1 MKRFLA
7 VLLVAVMLMSILPAT
22 SMAASYATVVGG
34 WLRLRSAPNF
44 NATTITSYYT
54 GTQVQ
59 IISSS
64 GGWYKVQTPDG
75 RIGYMYGDYLR
86 VGGSIPS
93 EGTAYVTSYNGY
105 GVRLRTGPGT
115 GYRIIRTYAVGT
127 PVTVLERGTYWSRI
141 SIGGTVGYMMSQ
153 FLHFGSDYPDD
164 GNVLCY
170 ATIWSSNGYGVRL
183 RTGPSK
189 SYSKIGVY
197 SVGTKVAVLQ
207 KGAVWDRIRVGSRV
221 GWMMN
226 EFLIYH
232 ENNEVTSV
240 TLNNYMPVV
249 GSVLSMQAVA
259 PNTATVSYEWL
270 VGGVLKSTNTTYTVD
285 ANDVGKTIQ
294 LRVTG
299 TGSYKGTVTSAATN
313 AVVSNTVLTGVTLN
327 TIAPVVG
334 DVMTATLNPA
344 GASVIYA
351 WKVGGYQ
358 VSNAATY
365 TVTANDVGKQ
375 IELIVTGTGV
385 YSGTQSSGLTAAVS
399 ASRAIADVTIRNET
413 NPTAGAAPSVGDKLT
428 AVPSPAQATV
438 TYQWN
443 RDGAAIS
450 GATSASYTVAA
461 EDEGHKLSVTVTGT
475 GSYTGTDTSSETA
488 TVVVKAPVLGLIV
501 PTFAEVVAGYEQPA
515 AAALTITNTGSAGA
529 TITGVTSSDPAR
541 FIVNTNGSSQ
551 IAAGATDTSWT
562 IQPAAG
568 LAAGT
573 YGATV
578 TVTYDGGKT
587 VSSTVSFVVKESAP
601 APASEL
607 FIGNLVFDPVQE
619 GYQAVPEKAFTVT
632 NTGAADVNVTSATLS
647 GKNPAIFALSGGA
660 ATIKAGDKDST
671 TYTVIPMLGQQAGT
685 YSATLVLTYDNGKT
699 AQADVTFTVSATAG
713 TPSLTVGKVDFG
725 SVAEGSTPG
734 AAAISIKN
742 TGDVTA
748 TITDVSVDS
757 QNFTVNTTGSTNIA
771 AGATDTTW
779 TVQPVAGLPAGAY
792 TGQITVTYNGA
803 APATAQVTLTVSEG
817 SVPAEATL
825 SVDGATVTQTVG
837 KLENIPITIRNTSA
851 FDAAIRQVAIN
862 DTNNYFTVNGDG
874 SSKIPAN
881 QSDASSWYV
890 TPKADLA
897 EGPYSTKVTVTYNS
911 GAGTSD
917 HTAEATITLNVSGS
931 TPAPQALSVTL
942 SLTEGSADMTV
953 GDTIKLTAYATGGDG
968 SYQYSWDGGGT
979 YVDAST
985 WSYELVDGDAAKSPL
1000 GLWVIVKDGSGAT
1013 ATSNS
1018 ITISVTNPSASTLDL
1033 LPSDNNMDTLQEEP
1047 AVSQTQTYTEPVQET
1062 YTEPVQDTYTDPV
1075 QDTYTEP
1082 VQETYTEPAQ
1092 EPVAEPEP
1100 QAPAAAVLTIQSKS
1114 SVTKGK
1120 TLQLTALMNDQ
1131 AIVYDSNNDEAYP
1144 ILWTLSGAKSKGTS
1158 ISASGLLT
1166 VAADETATSLTVT
1179 ATLKSDQNNF
1189 STVNLKVKEAQT
1201 TETANTTT
1209 ETVVNDDGTNDA
1221 GMELLDTLLN
1231 P

>member
-7 VLLVAVMLMSILPAT
+7 VLLVAVMLLSVLPAA

-44 NATTITSYYT
+44 SASTITSYYT

-59 IISSS
+59 ILGSS

-75 RIGYMYGDYLR
+75 RTGYMYGDYLR
-86 VGGSIPS
+86 LGGSIPS

-164 GNVLCY
+164 SNVLCY

-259 PNTATVSYEWL
+259 PNGATVSYEWL
-270 VGGVLKSTNTTYTVD
+270 VGGVLKSTNSTYTVD
-285 ANDVGKTIQ
+285 SNDVGKTIQ

-327 TIAPVVG
+327 TTAPVVG
-334 DVMTATLNPA
+334 DVMSASITPA
-344 GASVIYA
+344 GANVIYA

-385 YSGTQSSGLTAAVS
+385 YSGTQSSGLTAAVT
-399 ASRAIADVTIRNET
+399 ASRAVVDVVIRNDSNT
-413 NPTAGAAPSVGDKLT
+413 IVGAAPSVGDKLT

-450 GATSASYTVAA
+450 GATAVNYTVAA

-475 GSYTGTDTSSETA
+475 GSYTGTDTSTETA
-488 TVVVKAPVLGLIV
+488 AVVAKAPILGLIV
-501 PTFAEVVAGYEQPA
+501 PTFDEVVAGYQLPA
-515 AAALTITNTGSAGA
+515 AKAMIIANTGSSTANIA
-529 TITGVTSSDPAR
+529 SVTSSTPDL

-551 IAAGATDTSWT
+551 IAAGATDISWT

-587 VSSTVSFVVKESAP
+587 VSSPVSFVVKGSAP
-601 APASEL
+601 APVSEL
-607 FIGNLVFDPVQE
+607 VIGNVAFDAVQE
-619 GYQAVPEKAFTVT
+619 GYQQAPQKSFTVT
-632 NTGAADVNVTSATLS
+632 NTGSVDVSVTSATLS
-647 GKNPAIFALSGGA
+647 GKNPTSFTLGGSA
-660 ATIKAGDKDST
+660 ATIKAGATDSS
-671 TYTVIPMLGQQAGT
+671 TYTVIPVLGLSEGT

-713 TPSLTVGKVDFG
+713 TPNLTVGKVDFG

-734 AAAISIKN
+734 AAAISIEN

-757 QNFTVNTTGSTNIA
+757 QYFTVNTTGSTNIA

-779 TVQPVAGLPAGAY
+779 TVQPVAGLSVGTY
-792 TGQITVTYNGA
+792 TGQIIVTYNDA
-803 APATAQVTLTVSEG
+803 ATATEKVTLNVSGG
-817 SVPAEATL
+817 SAPAEATL
-825 SVDGATVTQTVG
+825 SVDGATETQTVG
-837 KLENIPITIRNTSA
+837 DLKDIPITIRNTSA
-851 FDAAIRQVAIN
+851 FDAAIRRVDIDN
-862 DTNNYFTVNGDG
+862 TKNFTVNGDG
-874 SSKIPAN
+874 FSQIPAN
-881 QSDASSWYV
+881 QIDTSWYV
-890 TPKADLA
+890 TPKSDLA
-897 EGPYSTKVTVTYNS
+897 EDDYSTTVTVTYNS
-911 GAGTSD
+911 GDGTSD
-917 HTAEATITLNVSGS
+917 RTAEATITLKVSDS
-931 TPAPQALSVTL
+931 APAPAPQDLSVTL
-942 SLTEGSADMTV
+942 SIEEGSENMTF
-953 GDTIKLTAYATGGDG
+953 DQTITLVAYATGGDG
-968 SYQYSWDGGGT
+968 NYWYDWNNGNG
-979 YVDAST
+979 YVSDST
-985 WSYELVDGDAAKSPL
+985 LSFRLSAFDVEVARPSELSFS
-1000 GLWVIVKDGSGAT
+1000 VIVKDSSGHI
-1013 ATSNS
+1013 ATSN
-1018 ITISVTNPSASTLDL
+1018 TIHVTVSNSAASAADL
-1033 LPSDNNMDTLQEEP
+1033 QLIDNATDMAQSD
-1047 AVSQTQTYTEPVQET
+1047 AVVAEQS
-1062 YTEPVQDTYTDPV
+1062 
-1075 QDTYTEP
+1075 
-1082 VQETYTEPAQ
+1082 YTEPAQ
-1092 EPVAEPEP
+1092 E
-1100 QAPAAAVLTIQSKS
+1100 APAATVLTIQTAKS

-1131 AIVYDSNNDEAYP
+1131 AVVYEQDDTYP
-1144 ILWTLSGAKSKGTS
+1144 IQWTVSGATSKGTT
-1158 ISASGLLT
+1158 ISTSGILT
-1166 VAADETATSLTVT
+1166 VAADETASSITVT
-1179 ATLKSDQNNF
+1179 AALKSDLNNTCF
-1189 STVNLKVKEAQT
+1189 VNLQIKEAESTQT
-1201 TETANTTT
+1201 IDAAV
-1209 ETVVNDDGTNDA
+1209 ETVINDDGTNDA
-1221 GMELLDTLLN
+1221 GMELLDSVLN

>member
-249 GSVLSMQAVA
+249 GSVLSMQAIS
-259 PNTATVSYEWL
+259 PSTATVSYEWL

-385 YSGTQSSGLTAAVS
+385 YSGTKSSGLTAAVS
-399 ASRAIADVTIRNET
+399 ASRAIADVVIRNDS
-413 NPTAGAAPSVGDKLT
+413 NPTVGAAPSVGDKLT

-438 TYQWN
+438 TYQWK

-450 GATSASYTVAA
+450 GATAASYTVAA
-461 EDEGHKLSVTVTGT
+461 EDQGHKLSVTVTGT
-475 GSYTGTDTSSETA
+475 GSYTGTDTSSQTA
-488 TVVVKAPVLGLIV
+488 TVVVKAPLLGIVV
-501 PTFAEVVAGYEQPA
+501 PTFDEVVVGYEQPA
-515 AAALTITNTGSAGA
+515 AKALTITNTGSATA
-529 TITGVTSSDPAR
+529 NITSVNSDSSD
-541 FIVNTNGSSQ
+541 FVITEGNKQ
-551 IAAGATDTSWT
+551 IAVGATDTSWT
-562 IQPAAG
+562 IQPKAN
-568 LAAGT
+568 LAAAK
-573 YGATV
+573 YLANITV
-578 TVTYDGGKT
+578 NYDDGRSAKAPVTFI
-587 VSSTVSFVVKESAP
+587 VNESTP
-601 APASEL
+601 APVSEL
-607 FIGNLVFDPVQE
+607 VIGNLTFDPVQE
-619 GYQAVPEKAFTVT
+619 GYRTAPEKVFTVT

-647 GKNPAIFALSGGA
+647 GKNPESFALSSGA
-660 ATIKAGDKDST
+660 ATIKAGDKDSS
-671 TYTVIPMLGQQAGT
+671 TYTVIPNLGLSEGT

-713 TPSLTVGKVDFG
+713 TPNLTVGKVDFG

-734 AAAISIKN
+734 AAAISIEN
-742 TGDVTA
+742 TGEVTA

-757 QNFTVNTTGSTNIA
+757 KNFTVNTTGSTNIA

-817 SVPAEATL
+817 SAPAEATL
-825 SVDGATVTQTVG
+825 SVDGATETQTVG
-837 KLENIPITIRNTSA
+837 ELENIPITIWNTSA
-851 FDAAIRQVAIN
+851 FDAAIRQVAIDN
-862 DTNNYFTVNGDG
+862 TNNFTVNGDG
-874 SSKIPAN
+874 SSKIPSN
-881 QSDASSWYV
+881 QSDASWYL
-890 TPKADLA
+890 TPNPGLT
-897 EGPYSTKVTVTYNS
+897 EGTYSTTVTVTYNS

-917 HTAEATITLNVSGS
+917 HTAEATITLNVSSS

-942 SLTEGSADMTV
+942 SLTGSSTDMTV
-953 GDTIKLTAYATGGDG
+953 GQTIELTASATGGEG
-968 SYQYSWDGGGT
+968 NYQYSWDGGGT
-979 YVDAST
+979 YGDAST

-1000 GLWVIVKDGSGAT
+1000 SLWVIVQDGSGAT

-1047 AVSQTQTYTEPVQET
+1047 AVSQTQ
-1062 YTEPVQDTYTDPV
+1062 
-1075 QDTYTEP
+1075 TYTEP

>member
-1 MKRFLA
+1 MKRFFA
-7 VLLVAVMLMSILPAT
+7 VLLVAVMLLSVLPAA
-22 SMAASYATVVGG
+22 SMAATYGTVVGG

-44 NATTITSYYT
+44 SATTITSYYT
-54 GTQVQ
+54 GTQVE
-59 IISSS
+59 ILGSS

-75 RIGYMYGDYLR
+75 RTGYMYGDYLR
-86 VGGSIPS
+86 IGGSIPS

-127 PVTVLERGTYWSRI
+127 PVTVLERGTHWSRI

-249 GSVLSMQAVA
+249 GSVLSMQAVS
-259 PNTATVSYEWL
+259 PSTATVSYEWL

-313 AVVSNTVLTGVTLN
+313 AVVSNTVVTDVKLN

-334 DVMTATLNPA
+334 DVLSATLTPA
-344 GASVIYA
+344 EAKVIYA

-385 YSGTQSSGLTAAVS
+385 YSGTKSSGLTAAVS
-399 ASRAIADVTIRNET
+399 ASRAIADVVIRNDT
-413 NPTAGAAPSVGDKLT
+413 NPTTGAAPSVGDKLT

-438 TYQWN
+438 TYQWK

-450 GATSASYTVAA
+450 GATAASYTVAA

-475 GSYTGTDTSSETA
+475 GSYSGSDTSSETA

-501 PTFAEVVAGYEQPA
+501 PTFAEVVEGYEQPA
-515 AAALTITNTGSAGA
+515 AAALSITNTGSAGA

-647 GKNPAIFALSGGA
+647 GKNPTSFTLGGGA
-660 ATIKAGDKDST
+660 TTIKAGATDST
-671 TYTVIPMLGQQAGT
+671 TYTVIPVLGQQAGT

-837 KLENIPITIRNTSA
+837 EPENIPITIQNTSA

-862 DTNNYFTVNGDG
+862 DTNNYFTVNGNG
-874 SSKIPAN
+874 SSKISAH
-881 QSDASSWYV
+881 QSDASWYL
-890 TPKADLA
+890 TPNPGLA
-897 EGPYSTKVTVTYNS
+897 EGPYSTTVTVTYNS
-911 GAGTSD
+911 GEGTSD
-917 HTAEATITLNVSGS
+917 RTAEATITLNVSGS
-931 TPAPQALSVTL
+931 APAPQALSVTL
-942 SLTEGSADMTV
+942 SLTGSSTDMTV
-953 GDTIKLTAYATGGDG
+953 GQTIELTANATGGEG
-968 SYQYSWDGGGT
+968 NYQYSWDGGGT

-985 WSYELVDGDAAKSPL
+985 WSYELIAGDEQKSPL
-1000 GLWVIVKDGSGAT
+1000 KLWVIVQDGSGAT
-1013 ATSNS
+1013 ATSDL
-1018 ITISVTNPSASTLDL
+1018 IEISVTNPSASTSDL
-1033 LPSDNNMDTLQEEP
+1033 LLSDNSTDMIPSDA
-1047 AVSQTQTYTEPVQET
+1047 AVSEQTYNESMQETYNEPVQET
-1062 YTEPVQDTYTDPV
+1062 YVEPVQEAPV
-1075 QDTYTEP
+1075 EP
-1082 VQETYTEPAQ
+1082 VQETYV
-1092 EPVAEPEP
+1092 EPVQEAPVEPVQ
-1100 QAPAAAVLTIQSKS
+1100 QAPAAAVLTIQTKS

-1131 AIVYDSNNDEAYP
+1131 AIVYEKDDTYP
-1144 ILWTLSGAKSKGTS
+1144 IQWTVSGAKSRGTT
-1158 ISASGLLT
+1158 ISADGLLT
-1166 VAADETATSLTVT
+1166 VASDEGASSLTVK
-1179 ATLKSDQNNF
+1179 ATLKSDPNNTC
-1189 STVNLKVKEAQT
+1189 SVTVQLKDAQASQSPDT
-1201 TETANTTT
+1201 N
-1209 ETVVNDDGTNDA
+1209 ETVINDDGTSDA
-1221 GMELLDTLLN
+1221 GMALLDSALN

>member
-105 GVRLRTGPGT
+105 GVRLRTGP
-115 GYRIIRTYAVGT
+115 
-127 PVTVLERGTYWSRI
+127 
-141 SIGGTVGYMMSQ
+141 
-153 FLHFGSDYPDD
+153 
-164 GNVLCY
+164 
-170 ATIWSSNGYGVRL
+170 
-183 RTGPSK
+183 SK

-249 GSVLSMQAVA
+249 GSVLTMQAVS
-259 PNTATVSYEWL
+259 PSTATVSYEWL
-270 VGGVLKSTNTTYTVD
+270 VGGVVKSTNTTYTVD

-334 DVMTATLNPA
+334 DVMTATINPA

-385 YSGTQSSGLTAAVS
+385 YSGTQSSGLTAAVT
-399 ASRAIADVTIRNET
+399 ASRAVVDVVIRNDSNT
-413 NPTAGAAPSVGDKLT
+413 TVGAAPSVGDKLT

-438 TYQWN
+438 TYQWY

-450 GATSASYTVAA
+450 GATSASYTVAT
-461 EDEGHKLSVTVTGT
+461 EDEGHKLSVAVAGT
-475 GSYTGTDTSSETA
+475 GSYTGASTSSQTA
-488 TVVVKAPVLGLIV
+488 AVVVKAPVLGLIV
-501 PTFAEVVAGYEQPA
+501 PTFDEVVAGYEQPA
-515 AAALTITNTGSAGA
+515 AKALTIANTGSAAA
-529 TITGVTSSDPAR
+529 TIASVSSSDPTR
-541 FIVNTNGSSQ
+541 FIINATGSTQ

-562 IQPAAG
+562 IQPAAN

-601 APASEL
+601 APVSEL
-607 FIGNLVFDPVQE
+607 VIGNLTFDPVQE
-619 GYQAVPEKAFTVT
+619 GYQTAPEKVFTVT

-647 GKNPAIFALSGGA
+647 GKNPASFALSGGA
-660 ATIKAGDKDST
+660 ATIKAGDKDSS
-671 TYTVIPMLGQQAGT
+671 TYTVIPNLGLSEGT

-713 TPSLTVGKVDFG
+713 TPSLTVGSVVFG

-734 AAAISIKN
+734 AASISIQN
-742 TGDVTA
+742 TSDVTA
-748 TITDVSVDS
+748 SITDVSVDS
-757 QNFTVNTTGSTNIA
+757 NNFTVNTTGSTNIA

-779 TVQPVAGLPAGAY
+779 TVQPVSGLSAGSY
-792 TGQITVTYNGA
+792 TGQITVSYNGDA
-803 APATAQVTLTVSEG
+803 TATAQVTLTVTG
-817 SVPAEATL
+817 GKAPAEASL
-825 SVDGATVTQTVG
+825 SVNDATQTQTVG
-837 KLENIPITIRNTSA
+837 ELKAIPITIQNTSA
-851 FDAAIRQVAIN
+851 FDAAIRKVTIDN
-862 DTNNYFTVNGDG
+862 TTDFTINGDG
-874 SSKIPAN
+874 FSKISAN

-890 TPKADLA
+890 TPKSDLG
-897 EGPYSTKVTVTYNS
+897 EGAYSTKVTVTYNS
-911 GAGTSD
+911 GEGTRRSRSPSLKRYALGRGSQHD
-917 HTAEATITLNVSGS
+917 SGRDNL
-931 TPAPQALSVTL
+931 AHR
-942 SLTEGSADMTV
+942 ERH
-953 GDTIKLTAYATGGDG
+953 GGRR
-968 SYQYSWDGGGT
+968 Q
-979 YVDAST
+979 
-985 WSYELVDGDAAKSPL
+985 
-1000 GLWVIVKDGSGAT
+1000 
-1013 ATSNS
+1013 
-1018 ITISVTNPSASTLDL
+1018 
-1033 LPSDNNMDTLQEEP
+1033 LP
-1047 AVSQTQTYTEPVQET
+1047 V
-1062 YTEPVQDTYTDPV
+1062 
-1075 QDTYTEP
+1075 
-1082 VQETYTEPAQ
+1082 
-1092 EPVAEPEP
+1092 
-1100 QAPAAAVLTIQSKS
+1100 
-1114 SVTKGK
+1114 
-1120 TLQLTALMNDQ
+1120 
-1131 AIVYDSNNDEAYP
+1131 
-1144 ILWTLSGAKSKGTS
+1144 
-1158 ISASGLLT
+1158 
-1166 VAADETATSLTVT
+1166 
-1179 ATLKSDQNNF
+1179 
-1189 STVNLKVKEAQT
+1189 
-1201 TETANTTT
+1201 
-1209 ETVVNDDGTNDA
+1209 
-1221 GMELLDTLLN
+1221 
-1231 P
+1231 

>member
-44 NATTITSYYT
+44 NAATITSYYT

-249 GSVLSMQAVA
+249 GSVLSMQAIS
-259 PNTATVSYEWL
+259 PSTATVSYEWL

-385 YSGTQSSGLTAAVS
+385 YSGTKSSGLTAAVS

-438 TYQWN
+438 TYQWK

-450 GATSASYTVAA
+450 GATAASYTVAA
-461 EDEGHKLSVTVTGT
+461 EDQGHKLSVTVTGT
-475 GSYTGTDTSSETA
+475 GSYTGTDTSSQTA

-529 TITGVTSSDPAR
+529 TITGVASSDPDR
-541 FIVNTNGSSQ
+541 FIISTNGSSQ

-607 FIGNLVFDPVQE
+607 VIGNLVFDPMQE
-619 GYQAVPEKAFTVT
+619 GYQPVPEKAFTVT

-647 GKNPAIFALSGGA
+647 GKNPTSFTLGGGA
-660 ATIKAGDKDST
+660 TTIKAGATDST
-671 TYTVIPMLGQQAGT
+671 TYTVIPVLGQQAGT

-713 TPSLTVGKVDFG
+713 TPSLIVGKVDFG

-803 APATAQVTLTVSEG
+803 APATAQVTLTVTG
-817 SVPAEATL
+817 GKAPAEASL
-825 SVDGATVTQTVG
+825 SVNDATETQTVG
-837 KLENIPITIRNTSA
+837 ELKAIPITIQNTSA
-851 FDAAIRQVAIN
+851 FDAAIRKVTIDN
-862 DTNNYFTVNGDG
+862 TTDFTINGDG
-874 SSKIPAN
+874 FSKISAN

-890 TPKADLA
+890 TPKSDLG
-897 EGPYSTKVTVTYNS
+897 EGAYSTKVTVTYNS
-911 GAGTSD
+911 GEGTSD

-942 SLTEGSADMTV
+942 SFEEGSENMTV
-953 GDTIKLTAYATGGDG
+953 GQRIKLTANATGGDG

-1000 GLWVIVKDGSGAT
+1000 SLWVIVQDGSGAT

-1047 AVSQTQTYTEPVQET
+1047 AVSQTQ
-1062 YTEPVQDTYTDPV
+1062 
-1075 QDTYTEP
+1075 TYTEP

>member
-7 VLLVAVMLMSILPAT
+7 VLLVAVMLLSVLPAT

-44 NATTITSYYT
+44 SASTITSYYT

-59 IISSS
+59 ILSSS

-75 RIGYMYGDYLR
+75 RTGYMYGDYLR

-249 GSVLSMQAVA
+249 GSVLSMQAVS
-259 PNTATVSYEWL
+259 PSTATVSYEWL

-313 AVVSNTVLTGVTLN
+313 AVISNTVLTGVTLN

-399 ASRAIADVTIRNET
+399 ASRAVADVTIRNDS

-450 GATSASYTVAA
+450 GATAVSYTVAA
-461 EDEGHKLSVTVTGT
+461 EDAGCKLSVTVTGT

-488 TVVVKAPVLGLIV
+488 VVVVKAPKLSIDGI
-501 PTFAEVVAGYEQPA
+501 TFAEVVEGYEQPVA
-515 AAALTITNTGSAGA
+515 QALTIKNEGNA
-529 TITGVTSSDPAR
+529 TANITVASSDNDH
-541 FIVNTNGSSQ
+541 FTLTQGNTQ
-551 IAAGATDTSWT
+551 
-562 IQPAAG
+562 
-568 LAAGT
+568 
-573 YGATV
+573 
-578 TVTYDGGKT
+578 
-587 VSSTVSFVVKESAP
+587 
-601 APASEL
+601 
-607 FIGNLVFDPVQE
+607 
-619 GYQAVPEKAFTVT
+619 
-632 NTGAADVNVTSATLS
+632 
-647 GKNPAIFALSGGA
+647 
-660 ATIKAGDKDST
+660 
-671 TYTVIPMLGQQAGT
+671 
-685 YSATLVLTYDNGKT
+685 
-699 AQADVTFTVSATAG
+699 
-713 TPSLTVGKVDFG
+713 
-725 SVAEGSTPG
+725 
-734 AAAISIKN
+734 
-742 TGDVTA
+742 
-748 TITDVSVDS
+748 
-757 QNFTVNTTGSTNIA
+757 IA

-779 TVQPVAGLPAGAY
+779 TIQPKAGLAARDY
-792 TGQITVTYNGA
+792 LAKITVSYDGGRSTVGDVTFIVKESTPTPGSELKIDGVTFDTVQEGYDPVDPQNLTVTNTSDAEVNITSAVLTLDSDSGDFYLDGITASIDAHGTYNYTINPIEGLDA
-803 APATAQVTLTVSEG
+803 GTYTAVFQVTYGDNKIATANVSFTVTSADQTSQSEG
-817 SVPAEATL
+817 S
-825 SVDGATVTQTVG
+825 
-837 KLENIPITIRNTSA
+837 NTSSTTGDVIDGTSTA
-851 FDAAIRQVAIN
+851 N
-862 DTNNYFTVNGDG
+862 DTTSQTD
-874 SSKIPAN
+874 PA
-881 QSDASSWYV
+881 QQ
-890 TPKADLA
+890 TGAD
-897 EGPYSTKVTVTYNS
+897 TTQQT
-911 GAGTSD
+911 GADDTTQQTGADTTQQTGAD
-917 HTAEATITLNVSGS
+917 DTTQQTGADTTQQTGADTTQQTGADD
-931 TPAPQALSVTL
+931 TTQQTGADTTQQTGADT
-942 SLTEGSADMTV
+942 TQQTSADTTQQTDA
-953 GDTIKLTAYATGGDG
+953 DTTQQISADTT
-968 SYQYSWDGGGT
+968 QQT
-979 YVDAST
+979 DADT
-985 WSYELVDGDAAKSPL
+985 
-1000 GLWVIVKDGSGAT
+1000 T
-1013 ATSNS
+1013 QQ
-1018 ITISVTNPSASTLDL
+1018 ISA
-1033 LPSDNNMDTLQEEP
+1033 DTTQ
-1047 AVSQTQTYTEPVQET
+1047 QTYSEPEQ
-1062 YTEPVQDTYTDPV
+1062 Q
-1075 QDTYTEP
+1075 
-1082 VQETYTEPAQ
+1082 PA
-1092 EPVAEPEP
+1092 AEPES
-1100 QAPAAAVLTIQSKS
+1100 QAPAATELTIQPATG

-1120 TLQLTALMNDQ
+1120 TLQLTALINNE
-1131 AIVYDSNNDEAYP
+1131 AIVYNSENDEAYP
-1144 ILWTLSGAKSKGTS
+1144 ILWTLSGASKKTS

-1166 VAADETATSLTVT
+1166 VDADETATSLTVT
-1179 ATLKSDQNNF
+1179 ATLKSDANHF
-1189 STVNLKVKEAQT
+1189 STVNLQVKEAQT
-1201 TETANTTT
+1201 TETTDTADTAVDTIIN
-1209 ETVVNDDGTNDA
+1209 EDGTNDIM
-1221 GMELLDTLLN
+1221 MESLEMIFN
-1231 P
+1231 Q

>member
-44 NATTITSYYT
+44 NAATITSYYT

-249 GSVLSMQAVA
+249 GSVLTMQAVS
-259 PNTATVSYEWL
+259 PSTATVSYEWL

-313 AVVSNTVLTGVTLN
+313 AVISNTVLTGVTLN

-438 TYQWN
+438 TYQWK

-529 TITGVTSSDPAR
+529 TITGVASSDPDR
-541 FIVNTNGSSQ
+541 FIISTNGSSQ

-607 FIGNLVFDPVQE
+607 FIGNLVFDPMQE
-619 GYQAVPEKAFTVT
+619 GYQPVPEKAFTVT

-647 GKNPAIFALSGGA
+647 GKNPTSFTLGGGA
-660 ATIKAGDKDST
+660 TTIKAGATDST
-671 TYTVIPMLGQQAGT
+671 TYTVIPVLGQQAGT

-713 TPSLTVGKVDFG
+713 TPSLIVGKVDFG

-803 APATAQVTLTVSEG
+803 APATAQVTLTVTG
-817 SVPAEATL
+817 GKAPAEASL
-825 SVDGATVTQTVG
+825 SVNDATETQTVG
-837 KLENIPITIRNTSA
+837 ELKAIPITIQNTSA
-851 FDAAIRQVAIN
+851 FDAAIRKVTIDN
-862 DTNNYFTVNGDG
+862 TTDFTINGDG
-874 SSKIPAN
+874 FSKISAN

-890 TPKADLA
+890 TPKSDLG
-897 EGPYSTKVTVTYNS
+897 EGAYSTKVTVTYNS
-911 GAGTSD
+911 GEGTSD

-942 SLTEGSADMTV
+942 SFEEGSENMTV
-953 GDTIKLTAYATGGDG
+953 GQRIKLTANATGGDG

-1000 GLWVIVKDGSGAT
+1000 SLWVIVQDGSGAT

-1047 AVSQTQTYTEPVQET
+1047 AVSQTQT

-1189 STVNLKVKEAQT
+1189 STANLKVKEAQT

>member
-7 VLLVAVMLMSILPAT
+7 VLLVAVMLLSVLPAT

-44 NATTITSYYT
+44 SASTITSYYT

-59 IISSS
+59 ILSSS

-75 RIGYMYGDYLR
+75 RTGYMYGDYLR

-249 GSVLSMQAVA
+249 GSVLSMQAVS
-259 PNTATVSYEWL
+259 PSTATVSYEWL

-313 AVVSNTVLTGVTLN
+313 AVISNTVLTGVTLN

-399 ASRAIADVTIRNET
+399 ASRAVADVTIRNDS

-438 TYQWN
+438 TYQWK

-461 EDEGHKLSVTVTGT
+461 EDEDHKLSVTVTGT

-488 TVVVKAPVLGLIV
+488 TVVVKAPVLRLTP
-501 PTFAEVVAGYEQPA
+501 PTFNAVEVGYEQPA
-515 AAALTITNTGSAGA
+515 AQPLKIANSGTAAA
-529 TITGVTSSDPAR
+529 TITSVVCDDNR
-541 FIVNTNGSSQ
+541 FTITEGSKQ
-551 IAAGATDTSWT
+551 IAASTTDTSWT
-562 IQPAAG
+562 IRPAEG
-568 LAAGT
+568 LGADT
-573 YGATV
+573 YNATV

-587 VSSTVSFVVKESAP
+587 ATASVSFTVNEPAP
-601 APASEL
+601 APGTEL
-607 FIGNLVFDPVQE
+607 KIDNVTFDAVKE
-619 GYQAVPEKAFTVT
+619 GYDEVAAKDLTVT
-632 NTGAADVNVTSATLS
+632 NNSDAEVSITRAVMNGEKATEYFSLGGITTAIGAHGAYAYNVKPNTGLS
-647 GKNPAIFALSGGA
+647 
-660 ATIKAGDKDST
+660 
-671 TYTVIPMLGQQAGT
+671 AGT
-685 YSATLVLTYDNGKT
+685 YTAIFQVTYGDGKT
-699 AQADVTFTVSATAG
+699 ATATVTFTVEAADQTGQS
-713 TPSLTVGKVDFG
+713 
-725 SVAEGSTPG
+725 EGSNT
-734 AAAISIKN
+734 SST
-742 TGDVTA
+742 TGDVVDGTGTA
-748 TITDVSVDS
+748 
-757 QNFTVNTTGSTNIA
+757 N
-771 AGATDTTW
+771 DTTSQ
-779 TVQPVAGLPAGAY
+779 TDPAQQTGADTTQQTGADTTQTGADATQQTGADATQQTGADTTQQTGADTTQQTGADATQQTGADATQQTGADTTQQTGADTTQQTGADATQQTGADATQQTGADAGD
-792 TGQITVTYNGA
+792 V
-803 APATAQVTLTVSEG
+803 
-817 SVPAEATL
+817 
-825 SVDGATVTQTVG
+825 VDGAS
-837 KLENIPITIRNTSA
+837 TS
-851 FDAAIRQVAIN
+851 N
-862 DTNNYFTVNGDG
+862 
-874 SSKIPAN
+874 
-881 QSDASSWYV
+881 DASSQM
-890 TPKADLA
+890 DL
-897 EGPYSTKVTVTYNS
+897 
-911 GAGTSD
+911 
-917 HTAEATITLNVSGS
+917 
-931 TPAPQALSVTL
+931 
-942 SLTEGSADMTV
+942 
-953 GDTIKLTAYATGGDG
+953 
-968 SYQYSWDGGGT
+968 
-979 YVDAST
+979 
-985 WSYELVDGDAAKSPL
+985 
-1000 GLWVIVKDGSGAT
+1000 
-1013 ATSNS
+1013 
-1018 ITISVTNPSASTLDL
+1018 
-1033 LPSDNNMDTLQEEP
+1033 
-1047 AVSQTQTYTEPVQET
+1047 SQQTYSESTQ
-1062 YTEPVQDTYTDPV
+1062 QS
-1075 QDTYTEP
+1075 
-1082 VQETYTEPAQ
+1082 A
-1092 EPVAEPEP
+1092 AEPEP
-1100 QAPAAAVLTIQSKS
+1100 QAPAQVVLAIQQTKS

-1131 AIVYDSNNDEAYP
+1131 AIAYDSNNDEAYP
-1144 ILWTLSGAKSKGTS
+1144 ILWTLSGANSKGTS

-1166 VAADETATSLTVT
+1166 VAADETATTLTVT
-1179 ATLKSDQNNF
+1179 ATLKSDPANTCPVTLQ
-1189 STVNLKVKEAQT
+1189 VKEAKT
-1201 TETANTTT
+1201 TETT
-1209 ETVVNDDGTNDA
+1209 ETTDTADTTVDTVINEDGTNDI
-1221 GMELLDTLLN
+1221 GMASFDA
-1231 P
+1231 

>member
-385 YSGTQSSGLTAAVS
+385 YSGTKSSGLTAAVS
-399 ASRAIADVTIRNET
+399 ASRAIADVTIRNDS
-413 NPTAGAAPSVGDKLT
+413 NPTVGAAPSVGDKLT

-438 TYQWN
+438 TYQWK

-450 GATSASYTVAA
+450 GATAASYTVAA
-461 EDEGHKLSVTVTGT
+461 EDQGHKLSVTVTGT

-607 FIGNLVFDPVQE
+607 VIGNLVFDPMQE
-619 GYQAVPEKAFTVT
+619 GYQPVPEKAFTVT

-647 GKNPAIFALSGGA
+647 GKNPTSFTLGGGA
-660 ATIKAGDKDST
+660 TTIKAGATDST
-671 TYTVIPMLGQQAGT
+671 TYTVIPVLGQQAGT

-713 TPSLTVGKVDFG
+713 TPSLIVGKVDFG

-771 AGATDTTW
+771 ADATDTTW
-779 TVQPVAGLPAGAY
+779 TVQPVAGLPAGSY
-792 TGQITVTYNGA
+792 TGQITVSYNGDA
-803 APATAQVTLTVSEG
+803 TATAQVTLTVTG
-817 SVPAEATL
+817 GKAPAEASL
-825 SVDGATVTQTVG
+825 SVNDATQTQTVG
-837 KLENIPITIRNTSA
+837 ELKAIPITIQNTSA

-890 TPKADLA
+890 TPKANLV
-897 EGPYSTKVTVTYNS
+897 EGTYSTKVTVTYNS

-931 TPAPQALSVTL
+931 APAPQALSVTL
-942 SLTEGSADMTV
+942 SFEEGSENMTV
-953 GDTIKLTAYATGGDG
+953 GQRIKLTANATGGDG
-968 SYQYSWDGGGT
+968 NYQYSWDGGGT
-979 YVDAST
+979 YSDAST
-985 WSYELVDGDAAKSPL
+985 WSYELVADDEAKSPL

-1047 AVSQTQTYTEPVQET
+1047 AVSQTQTYT
-1062 YTEPVQDTYTDPV
+1062 DPV

-1082 VQETYTEPAQ
+1082 VQETYTEPAP

-1100 QAPAAAVLTIQSKS
+1100 QAPAAVVLTIQSKS

>member
-313 AVVSNTVLTGVTLN
+313 AVISNTVLTGVTLN

-385 YSGTQSSGLTAAVS
+385 YSGTKSSGLTAAVS

-450 GATSASYTVAA
+450 GATAASYTVAA
-461 EDEGHKLSVTVTGT
+461 EDQGHKLSVTVTGT
-475 GSYTGTDTSSETA
+475 GSYTGTDTSSQTA
-488 TVVVKAPVLGLIV
+488 AVVVKAPVLGLIV
-501 PTFAEVVAGYEQPA
+501 PTFAEVVEGYEQPA
-515 AAALTITNTGSAGA
+515 AAALSITNTGSAGA

-607 FIGNLVFDPVQE
+607 VIGNLVFDPMQE
-619 GYQAVPEKAFTVT
+619 GYQPVPEKAFTVT

-647 GKNPAIFALSGGA
+647 GKNPTSFTLGGGA
-660 ATIKAGDKDST
+660 TTIKAGATDST
-671 TYTVIPMLGQQAGT
+671 TYTVIPVLGQQAGT

-713 TPSLTVGKVDFG
+713 TPSLTVGSVDFG

-734 AAAISIKN
+734 AASISIQN

-748 TITDVSVDS
+748 SITDVSVDS
-757 QNFTVNTTGSTNIA
+757 NNFTVNTTGSTNIA
-771 AGATDTTW
+771 ADATDTTW
-779 TVQPVAGLPAGAY
+779 TVQPVSGLSAGTY

-803 APATAQVTLTVSEG
+803 APATARVTLTVSEG
-817 SVPAEATL
+817 SAPAEATL

-874 SSKIPAN
+874 SSKLPAN

-911 GAGTSD
+911 GEGTSD

-931 TPAPQALSVTL
+931 TPVVPDPQALSVTL
-942 SLTEGSADMTV
+942 SGGAPSMTV
-953 GDTIKLTAYATGGDG
+953 GETISLTANATGGDG
-968 SYQYSWDGGGT
+968 NYQYSWDGGGT
-979 YVDAST
+979 YSDAST
-985 WSYELVDGDAAKSPL
+985 WSYELVADDAAKSPL
-1000 GLWVIVKDGSGAT
+1000 SLWVIVQDGSGAT
-1013 ATSNS
+1013 ATSDL
-1018 ITISVTNPSASTLDL
+1018 IEISVTNPSASTLDL

-1047 AVSQTQTYTEPVQET
+1047 AVSQTQTYTE
-1062 YTEPVQDTYTDPV
+1062 PV

-1131 AIVYDSNNDEAYP
+1131 AIVYDSDNVEAYP
-1144 ILWTLSGAKSKGTS
+1144 ILWTLSGAKSKETS

-1166 VAADETATSLTVT
+1166 VAVDETATSLTLT
-1179 ATLKSDQNNF
+1179 ATLKSDANNF
-1189 STVNLKVKEAQT
+1189 STMNLQVKEAQT